1 MAETAT
7 IESILETIALPT
19 CVGSW
24 ADDETVEDKHP
35 YIEYHRLEADDIGGD
50 DVVKV
55 KRNVWELSVYGK
67 TKDSFDFWDACDT
80 VTDTLDALK
89 VFYDRSGDIF
99 FDDCMYQTITFTL
112 PA

>member
-1 MAETAT
+1 MANKAT
-7 IESILETIALPT
+7 IESILETIGRPT

-24 ADDETVEDKHP
+24 QEDETTEDKFP
-35 YIEYHRLEADDIGGD
+35 FIEYHRMDANDIAGD
-50 DVVKV
+50 DHVRA

-67 TKDSFDFWDACDT
+67 AADAFDFWEVCDE
-80 VTDTLDALK
+80 VTDTLDASE

-99 FDDCMYQTITFTL
+99 FDDCMYQVFTFTL